1 MSAAA
6 TGIDLQEVGYCY
18 AGAGR
23 PALDG
28 VSLNIAPGQVYGLLG
43 PNGAGKST
51 LLSLLCGLSTATTG
65 MLSVDGRPLA
75 GLRRAEPRAVA
86 LVPQDYAFYPTLTV
100 RENLAFFA
108 GILGFAGAAARARVD
123 AGIAFAQLDDAV
135 DRRAEQLSG
144 GLRRRLNLA
153 IGLLGEPRWLLL
165 DEPTVGVDPQSRHFL
180 LDAIAG
186 LPAQGTSVLYTSHY
200 MEEVQT
206 LCRRLAILDHGKLIA
221 EGELEALCGDAAGAQ
236 VELAT
241 DVALPSALVERWAML
256 SPAPRE
262 YLLKLPSTAALPGLL
277 GEIAGV
283 AQLRRIAC
291 GRPDLEQLFM
301 RLTRRSL
308 RD

>member
-6 TGIDLQEVGYCY
+6 TGIDLQAVGYRY
-18 AGAGR
+18 AGADR

-51 LLSLLCGLSTATTG
+51 LLSLLCGLSSATTG

-108 GILGFAGAAARARVD
+108 GILGFAGAAARARID

-180 LDAIAG
+180 LDAIGG

-301 RLTRRSL
+301 RQIGRAHV
-308 RD
+308 